1 MLTNPTVTKLHEM
14 RLSAMASAFKKQLED
29 AAMNELSF
37 EDRFSLLVDAEWSAR
52 KSNLLARLRKK
63 AGYAIPGACIE
74 DISYSAD
81 RQLDKA
87 QILRLASCSYIQNA
101 NNVIILGATGTGK
114 TYLACAL
121 GNAANRNYYETKYIR
136 LPDLL
141 VEIALS
147 RSDGT
152 YRDVMKKYKKP
163 RVLILDEWLL
173 SPLKETEA
181 RDLLEIIE
189 ARNQAASTI
198 FCSQFDIPGWHEY
211 LYDPTLADAICDRII
226 HNSHIITIKGDSM
239 RKLNA
244 VTN

>member
-1 MLTNPTVTKLHEM
+1 MLTNPTITKLHEM
-14 RLSAMASAFKKQLED
+14 RLSAMAAAFRAQMED
-29 AAMNELSF
+29 SQFNELNF
-37 EDRFSLLVDAEWSAR
+37 EDRFSLLVDAEWSTR
-52 KSNLLARLRKK
+52 KSNHLSRLRKK

-74 DISYSAD
+74 DISYTAD

-87 QILRLASCSYIQNA
+87 QILRLASGSYIQSA

-114 TYLACAL
+114 TYLACAF
-121 GNAANRNYYETKYIR
+121 GNAANRNYYETKYVR

-152 YRDVMKKYKKP
+152 YRDVMKRYKKP
-163 RVLILDEWLL
+163 KVLILDEWLL
-173 SPLKETEA
+173 YPLKETEA

-189 ARNQAASTI
+189 ARSHSASTI

-211 LYDPTLADAICDRII
+211 LHDPTLADAICDRII
-226 HNSHIITIKGDSM
+226 HNSHIVTIKGDSM

-244 VTN
+244 VID

>member
-37 EDRFSLLVDAEWSAR
+37 EDRFSLLVDAEWSTR

-63 AGYAIPGACIE
+63 AGYAIPGACVE

-141 VEIALS
+141 VEIALA

-163 RVLILDEWLL
+163 RVLILGEWLL
-173 SPLKETEA
+173 YPLKETEA

-189 ARNQAASTI
+189 ARNQTASTI

-226 HNSHIITIKGDSM
+226 HNSHIVTIKGDSM

-244 VTN
+244 VTD